1 MDKKDCLTVNQL
13 TRYIKR
19 KFDFDPYLQ
28 KNLWIVGKLTNFK
41 QRARH
46 QYFSL
51 KDDDA
56 PEDQQAVIDAVM
68 FGSDWEKVD
77 FTPENGMEVILG
89 GKVTVYER
97 NGRYQ
102 FYVNRML
109 PVGVSAAQLAFQ
121 ETYKKLKASGVFS
134 HAQNPRPLNRFP
146 KRIAIVTSND
156 GAVKHDMITRIRNNN
171 PLTQVVFYPAQVQGE
186 RAAEDL
192 ARQIQRA
199 GINGTFDTLIVAR
212 GGGSEE
218 DLMPF
223 NSEIV
228 ARAVAA
234 SPIPVISGVGHETDT
249 TICDLAADYRAQ
261 VPGLAAE
268 MATQLHLL
276 DILTE
281 LQRARTQMANTI
293 QNQLQQAQQQLQVLT
308 SSYVFSQPA
317 RLYEGEQQHVD
328 QLTEKLQQS
337 MQWRLSQISHDWQR
351 LLDSL
356 LLNAPA
362 NRLQQNRQ
370 QLTQLQQAMVHAM
383 DKQLLSAGDR
393 FKNLLSQLDSLSPLK
408 VMARGYSYVTKED
421 NKVVASTSQLQ
432 PDEQVALHFS
442 DGTAEAV
449 IKKINKR

>member
-41 QRARH
+41 KRARH

-51 KDDDA
+51 KDDSA
-56 PEDQQAVIDAVM
+56 PEDRQAVIDAVM
-68 FGSDWEKVD
+68 FSSDWKNVD

-89 GKVTVYER
+89 GKVTVYEQ

-109 PVGVSAAQLAFQ
+109 PVGISAAQLAFQ
-121 ETYKKLKASGVFS
+121 ETYKKLKASGAFA
-134 HAQNPRPLNRFP
+134 HAQDPRPLNPFP

-171 PLTQVVFYPAQVQGE
+171 PLVQVVFYPTQVQGE

-192 ARQIQRA
+192 ARQIQRV

-268 MATQLHLL
+268 MATPLHLMDL
-276 DILTE
+276 LAD
-281 LQRARTQMANTI
+281 LQSARTQLVNTI
-293 QNQLQQAQQQLQVLT
+293 QNRLQQAKQQLQVLT
-308 SSYVFSQPA
+308 SSYVFTQPA
-317 RLYEGEQQHVD
+317 RLYESEQQHVD

-337 MQWRLSQISHDWQR
+337 MQWRLSQTRHDWQR
-351 LLDSL
+351 ALDGL

-362 NRLQQNRQ
+362 NRLQHNQ
-370 QLTQLQQAMVHAM
+370 QALTQLQQAMIHAM
-383 DKQLLSAGDR
+383 DRRLLHESDR
-393 FKNLLSQLDSLSPLK
+393 FKSMLSQLDSLSPLK

-421 NKVVASTSQLQ
+421 KVVASTRQLKK
-432 PDEQVALHFS
+432 DESVVLHFA
-442 DGTAEAV
+442 DGAAEAV